1 MAKRRKRDRS
11 DSVSDV
17 EPAVAEPAVVEPAK
31 PDRQDKKESRTD
43 RRSDLLDAK
52 AQLQSAKSQK
62 WKWLFN
68 DRSHLVGT
76 FKTRKVLTNL
86 NSKNNMTRFLNYIY
100 IIV

>member
-62 WKWLFN
+62 WKWVFFTIAAGLAAYMVLSSGGVSGIMNLFK
-68 DRSHLVGT
+68 G
-76 FKTRKVLTNL
+76 K
-86 NSKNNMTRFLNYIY
+86 
-100 IIV
+100 